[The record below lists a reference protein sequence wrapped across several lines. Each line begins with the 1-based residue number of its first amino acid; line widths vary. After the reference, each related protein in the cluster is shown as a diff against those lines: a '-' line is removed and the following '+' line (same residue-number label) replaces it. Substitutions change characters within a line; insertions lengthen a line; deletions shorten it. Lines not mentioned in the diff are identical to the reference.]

1 MGNQS
6 NGKEGA
12 WLKDLTAGEGQLGR
26 EAVMSGVSI
35 EDTGRAS
42 KFIGRRSNQARIENP
57 RKLAID
63 KYDNDYGI
71 YDPKK
76 K

>member
-6 NGKEGA
+6 NGKDGA

-35 EDTGRAS
+35 EYTGRAS
-42 KFIGRRSNQARIENP
+42 KLMGRRSTQARIENP
-57 RKLAID
+57 RKFAID
-63 KYDNDYGI
+63 NIEKL
-71 YDPKK
+71 
-76 K
+76 